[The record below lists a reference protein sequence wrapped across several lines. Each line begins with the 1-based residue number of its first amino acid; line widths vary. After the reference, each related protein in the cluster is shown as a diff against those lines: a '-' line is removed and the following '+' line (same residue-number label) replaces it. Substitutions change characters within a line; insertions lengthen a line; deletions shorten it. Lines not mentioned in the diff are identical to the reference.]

1 MAEEQAPADL
11 ALALKT
17 HARLFD
23 HLRRRQASIHAL
35 RAYHADNATMLQHLE
50 VCLEDGINYKVN
62 VACSQS
68 GFTPIFAACL
78 QGDPTAVKML
88 LAFGADA
95 VAEMQ
100 YSLMQDN
107 TAVQQFADRLGHGS
121 KWYSSSAATE
131 SARHCYMQ
139 AGNVRVVEV
148 RAVRATLSLTTAG
161 RQSTSVDGQHEQQVN
176 NKGHGRPPIDALAV
190 LARKPTC
197 SMTAVAKR
205 WQGNDP
211 RTFCS
216 GAV

>member
-23 HLRRRQASIHAL
+23 YLRRRQASIHAL

-95 VAEMQ
+95 VAEC
-100 YSLMQDN
+100 
-107 TAVQQFADRLGHGS
+107 G
-121 KWYSSSAATE
+121 
-131 SARHCYMQ
+131 
-139 AGNVRVVEV
+139 VVD
-148 RAVRATLSLTTAG
+148 T
-161 RQSTSVDGQHEQQVN
+161 
-176 NKGHGRPPIDALAV
+176 
-190 LARKPTC
+190 
-197 SMTAVAKR
+197 
-205 WQGNDP
+205 ND
-211 RTFCS
+211 
-216 GAV
+216 